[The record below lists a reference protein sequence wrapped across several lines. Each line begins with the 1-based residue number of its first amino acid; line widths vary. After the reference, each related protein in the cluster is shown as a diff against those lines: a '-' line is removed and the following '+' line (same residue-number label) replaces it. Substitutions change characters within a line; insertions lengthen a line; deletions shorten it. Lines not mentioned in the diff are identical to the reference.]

1 MPQESL
7 NVPLSDRLQDL
18 PESPGVYLLKDKR
31 GHILYVGKAKSLR
44 PRVRSYFR
52 PGAEHSDRIRHLVS
66 QVEDVDWFAAG
77 SELEAWVL
85 ESNLIK
91 KHRPRYNVILRDDK
105 NYPCLRFD
113 VKAPFPRLEV
123 VRRIK
128 KDGALYFGPYVPSGG
143 MWETLAFL
151 NRTFP
156 LRTCTIPIDG
166 KLDRPCLEYDI
177 GRCLAPCCDRVY
189 GGGYAEVAEEVRLFL
204 QGRRKNLL
212 QDLRRK
218 MEEAAEALEF
228 EQAAALRDRIR
239 KIERALEGQQAVSA
253 AMDDL
258 DVIAL
263 IREGGRAELQ
273 VFIVRSGMLVG
284 RKDFHLEGVE
294 GVSDAEI
301 VEGFLHQFYAKETV
315 IPGEVILPAAI
326 GEREVVERW
335 LSERRGGS
343 VRLVVPRRG
352 RKRALLAMAEENA
365 RLSLRQ
371 AILSG
376 TGGERLLDLLRDEFR
391 LQRLPYRVE
400 AFDIS
405 NLQGTEAVGSLVVWE
420 GGDPKRA
427 AYRHFRIRTVLGADD
442 FAMMAEVIR
451 RRYAALLEKGDPLP
465 DLILIDGGIGQLNAA
480 LAVLREL
487 GISGVDVLGLAKA
500 RDEQEER
507 VFLPGVEEAHPL
519 PPGSPVSHFL
529 QRVRD
534 EAHRFAV
541 TYHRKV
547 RARRVLASPLD
558 QVAGIGR
565 VRKQVL
571 LRHFGSLR
579 RLCEASEEDLAA
591 VPGIGPKVAK
601 EIRAAMEKGS
611 QESEVR
617 SQ

>member
-1 MPQESL
+1 MEDRASNLKPQTST
-7 NVPLSDRLQDL
+7 LSAERLQGL
-18 PESPGVYLLKDKR
+18 PTEPGVYLLKDGR

-52 PGAEHSDRIRHLVS
+52 SGAEHTDRIRHLVA
-66 QVEDVDWFAAG
+66 QVEEMDWFVAG
-77 SELEAWVL
+77 SELEALVL

-113 VKAPFPRLEV
+113 VKTPFPRLEV

-128 KDGALYFGPYVPSGG
+128 KDGALYFGPYVPAGS

-151 NRTFP
+151 NRAFP

-189 GGGYAEVAEEVRLFL
+189 RGGYAEVVEEVRLFL
-204 QGRRKNLL
+204 QGRRKDLL
-212 QDLRRK
+212 QDIRRK

-228 EQAAALRDRIR
+228 ERAVALRDRIR

-253 AMDDL
+253 AMEDQ

-263 IREGGRAELQ
+263 VREGGRAELQ

-284 RKDFHLEGVE
+284 RKDFLLEGVE
-294 GVSDAEI
+294 GVSDVEI
-301 VEGFLHQFYAKETV
+301 VESFLHQFYAKETV
-315 IPGEVILPAAI
+315 IPGEVILPTVV

-335 LSERRGGS
+335 LSDRRGGS

-376 TGGERLLDLLRDEFR
+376 TGGERLLEDLREAFR
-391 LQRLPYRVE
+391 LQRLPCRIE

-420 GGDPKRA
+420 GGEPKRA
-427 AYRHFRIRTVLGADD
+427 AYRHFRIRGVVGADD
-442 FAMMAEVIR
+442 FAMTAEVVR
-451 RRYAALLEKGDPLP
+451 RRYASLLEKGEPLP
-465 DLILIDGGIGQLNAA
+465 DLILVDGGKGQLNAA

-487 GISGVDVLGLAKA
+487 GISGVDVIGLAKA
-500 RDEQEER
+500 RDEKEER
-507 VFLPGVEEAHPL
+507 VFLPGGKEAKPL
-519 PPGSPVSHFL
+519 PSDSAVSHFL

-565 VRKQVL
+565 VRKQLL

-579 RLCEASEEDLAA
+579 RLREASEEDLAV

-601 EIRAAMEKGS
+601 EIRNALTRVNE
-611 QESEVR
+611 
-617 SQ
+617 